1 MLAVLGVGVVVV
13 LVGSRVVTDRYE
25 WSQWVWWVPAGW
37 FVVMGWGLLVGSL
50 FCWIMSRRR
59 GGSRRGAALRWVLLI
74 GCLGMMMYVAFG
86 VRRWQNVIG
95 GYGIH
100 WTRVLENGRVRVLH
114 WNLSAGK
121 VDVER
126 FMGWVNE
133 SHADVILIANARWD
147 GQRGELI
154 EGLEGVFGEGWT
166 VRRVLRG
173 VVVSRFEILEM
184 STVTV
189 SASGGE
195 GVDDDAM
202 RATGDFGWVVKM
214 SLDGGDRFG
223 EFGVWFVDLPSEPT
237 VHRMESMG
245 RVVES
250 LRVEGRDERPAL
262 KPALIIGDFNTVR
275 GSASLGLFDEFDSGD
290 GYVDAFDA
298 RGALGGSWRPTG
310 LTGLQGWAAGRSSW
324 HIDLSLV
331 GNGWWVDG
339 YELLMPDGAVWG
351 EGVSHKAQVV
361 DIFQID

>member
-1 MLAVLGVGVVVV
+1 MVV
-13 LVGSRVVTDRYE
+13 LVVSRVVTDRYE

-37 FVVMGWGLLVGSL
+37 FVVMGWGLLVGS
-50 FCWIMSRRR
+50 FVFWMMSRRK
-59 GGSRRGAALRWVLLI
+59 GGSRRWAVLRWVLLI

-86 VRRWQNVIG
+86 VRRWQNVVG

-100 WTRVLENGRVRVLH
+100 WTSVHENGRVRVVH
-114 WNLSAGK
+114 WNLSAGE

-126 FMGWVNE
+126 FMEWVNE

-147 GQRGELI
+147 GQRGKLI
-154 EGLEGVFGEGWT
+154 DGFEGIVGEEWT

-195 GVDDDAM
+195 GADQDAM
-202 RATGDFGWVVKM
+202 RATGDFGWAVKM
-214 SLDGGDRFG
+214 SLDGGERFG

-237 VHRMESMG
+237 VHRMESME

-250 LRVEGRDERPAL
+250 LRVEGHDKRPAL

-275 GSASLGLFDEFDSGD
+275 GSASLGLFDEFAEVED
-290 GYVDAFDA
+290 GERGFTDAFES
-298 RGALGGSWRPTG
+298 RGAFGGSWRPTG
-310 LTGLQGWAAGRSSW
+310 VTGLRGWATRRSSW

-339 YELLMPDGAVWG
+339 YELVMPDGAVWG

-361 DIFQID
+361 DIER